1 MSLNLALL
9 IGRLGKD
16 PELRYVASG
25 TAICKF
31 SIAVDVPK
39 KDGSKQLPDWF
50 NIVAFGKTGENC
62 SQYLTKGREVFIEG
76 QVKPRSYED
85 KEGNKRYI
93 TEIWASRVQFLGG
106 SSAGGG
112 GDKNK
117 EELGDD
123 IPTSDGEEAPF

>member
-16 PELRYVASG
+16 PDLRYSASG
-25 TAICKF
+25 TSVCKF

-39 KDGSKQLPDWF
+39 KDGSKQPPDWF

-62 SQYLTKGREVFIEG
+62 AQYLTKGREVLIEG
-76 QVKPRSYED
+76 QMKPRSYED

-106 SSAGGG
+106 GASTGS
-112 GDKNK
+112 GDKDVLEQDSGNV
-117 EELGDD
+117 DD
-123 IPTSDGEEAPF
+123 EEAPF